1 MELKRYVLLKTKS
14 IVDTQNDT
22 NFIYELKLIS
32 VAYLKKVSEVIDD
45 LVEKSSDNILDL
57 VEVGDLVATERDVQR
72 IENLDFETQF
82 ILHHNRNYNIVMN
95 KENVIEIYKKQPNG
109 DYKRYEVKA

>member
-57 VEVGDLVATERDVQR
+57 VEVGDLVEWKYGIAKVSLFASDNSGLICTSPHDWVEPQ
-72 IENLDFETQF
+72 E
-82 ILHHNRNYNIVMN
+82 VMA
-95 KENVIEIYKKQPNG
+95 ICKKQPNG